1 MARKNYDVKIRK
13 KAFELFHEIG
23 TFLGVS
29 KQPKMPT
36 VQTLINW
43 SREDHWEEKL
53 EAIKKGI
60 RNELKTEGLN
70 EIVSSD
76 IDELKILNKLER
88 IAIKEIEEGRKIKPK
103 FWKDIIS
110 TFDFTTKTRRLIK
123 GEPTSREEITGDISI
138 VDAFLKKNKS

>member
-1 MARKNYDVKIRK
+1 MPKYTIQIRK
-13 KAFELFHEIG
+13 QAFELFHEIG

-43 SREDHWEEKL
+43 SREDHWQEKL
-53 EAIKKGI
+53 EAIRKGI
-60 RNELKTEGLN
+60 RNELETEGLN
-70 EIVSSD
+70 GIVSSD
-76 IDELKILNKLER
+76 IDELKILDRLEK
-88 IAIKEIEEGRKIKPK
+88 IAIDEINSGRKIKPK

-138 VDAFLKKNKS
+138 VDAFLKKSKT